1 MEEKK
6 KEFDENKGLLKEEQ
20 KLLKEETVYER
31 AYQYFLSKLL
41 NDKNN
46 TINKNAFPI
55 KLERSTNIVW

>member
-6 KEFDENKGLLKEEQ
+6 KELLEEKELLKEE

-31 AYQYFLSKLL
+31 AYQYFHSKLL

-55 KLERSTNIVW
+55 KLERSTNIIRY